1 MHGFEQTPLWRHTLA
16 PQSTDDPEREPR
28 EHLRSAYLQF
38 RSTVEPL
45 AAEISRSMPMFTD
58 HSITHVDAL
67 WDTASLICGESF
79 PLNAAEAFVLGGAF
93 LLHDLGMGLASYSG
107 GLTAIENDPQFDDL
121 MASALARLRR
131 TDPSARGAAL
141 ERSAREQTVADLLR
155 LRHAEQAE
163 RLVATTFTTSDGEG
177 FYLLQDV
184 VLRQTFGSMIG
195 RIAHS
200 HWFDVSDL
208 RAFEQPQGSCID
220 HPTSWEVD
228 PLKIACVLRLA
239 DAAHVDQRRASPYL
253 HAFRKPTG
261 TSHDHWYFQERL
273 TRPRV
278 QADRL
283 VYTATRPFGRDE
295 AAAWWLAYEVIRTID
310 NELRRVDALCADLD
324 RPRFAVRS
332 VAGADSPARLALYIR
347 TDLWEPLD
355 ARLRVSDA
363 TQLIANLGGKDL
375 YGNKPEVA
383 IRELV
388 ANAADATRARR
399 VHEGDYGGAA
409 TIRLSSEDGE
419 WWLTVED
426 HGIGMAPETM
436 VTALTDFGHSRWLAS
451 DMLNDFPGLLGKGF
465 QPTGRFG
472 IGFFAVFMI
481 ADQVEV
487 RSLGYDEAPR
497 STHVL
502 EFRHGVTG
510 RPMLRQADFHERLRN
525 SGTLVRLK
533 LREAPRTEEG
543 LFQTTNRRLSE
554 TELLHS
560 RMTRLCALSDV
571 DIKVQGPDDSQ
582 PVRIIQ
588 ADDWRRISRSE
599 LFRRVYRR
607 EEASHLDRVVYDGYE
622 KVFIDRARDLHDP
635 DGNLIGRAMMASGWE
650 IIHPDLR
657 WMQPPE
663 ASIYVGGLYADEIKF
678 CMGVFC
684 GYPLTADRL
693 RAFPLADSA
702 EFRRWLEAQADSV
715 GEGKWSDPV
724 DLWYA
729 GYLARGLDASAPRLP
744 CAQSTRGQL
753 NAHELREWLQGRG
766 EVLLVAGAS
775 VNWFGQ
781 AGRSTQFFTFEGIG
795 VEIPDHALIVG
806 LNPAWFYPEE
816 VRPRPRDE
824 RFVDAVE
831 PPSGWDAR
839 TWWYDTGN
847 FGSVGLVVR
856 TIAEL
861 WEIDIVEAVNLM
873 EPLAMQDDCDH
884 RPLLETADGAG
895 LHVTAIRMRRP
906 GTDDIGESR

>member
-1 MHGFEQTPLWRHTLA
+1 MVHGFEQTPLWRHTLA
-16 PQSTDDPEREPR
+16 PRTGEDPEREPR
-28 EHLRSAYLQF
+28 AHLRSAYLQF
-38 RSTVEPL
+38 RSAVEPL

-58 HSITHVDAL
+58 HSIAHVDAL
-67 WDTASLICGESF
+67 WDTASLICGEGF

-107 GLTAIENDPQFDDL
+107 GLATIENDPQFEDL
-121 MASALARLRR
+121 LASAVARLRR
-131 TDPSARGAAL
+131 ADPSAGGPAL
-141 ERSAREQTVADLLR
+141 EQAARDQTVADLLR

-163 RLVATTFTTSDGEG
+163 RLVAMTFRTSDGEG

-239 DAAHVDQRRASPYL
+239 DAPHVDQRRASPYL
-253 HAFRKPTG
+253 HAFRKPAG
-261 TSHDHWYFQERL
+261 TSRDHWYFQERL

-278 QADRL
+278 LSDRL

-363 TQLIANLGGKDL
+363 TQLIANLGGRDL

-399 VHEGDYGGAA
+399 VHEGDYGGAV
-409 TIRLSSEDGE
+409 TVRLSSEDDE

-451 DMLNDFPGLLGKGF
+451 DMLTDFPGLLAKGF

-502 EFRHGVTG
+502 EFRHGVSS

-525 SGTLVRLK
+525 SGTVVRVK

-554 TELLHS
+554 TELFHS
-560 RMTRLCALSDV
+560 RITRLCALSDV
-571 DIKVQGPDDSQ
+571 DIKVQGPDDAQ
-582 PVRIIQ
+582 PIRIIQ
-588 ADDWRRISRSE
+588 ADDWPRIGHGE
-599 LFRRVYRR
+599 LFRRLYRR
-607 EEASHLDRVVYDGYE
+607 EEASHLDRTVYDGYE
-622 KVFIDRARDLHDP
+622 KVFIDRAQDLHDA

-650 IIHPDLR
+650 MVQPDLR
-657 WMQPPE
+657 WLQPPT
-663 ASIYVGGLYADEIKF
+663 ASVYVGGLFADEIHYF
-678 CMGVFC
+678 MGAFC

-693 RAFPLADSA
+693 RAFPLASPA
-702 EFRRWLEAQADSV
+702 EFHRWLESQADSV
-715 GEGKWSDPV
+715 RDSKWSNAV
-724 DLWYA
+724 DLWLS
-729 GYLARGLDASAPRLP
+729 GYLLRGLDARAPRLP
-744 CAQSTRGQL
+744 CAESTMGQL
-753 NAHELREWLQGRG
+753 DEHDLRKWLENRD
-766 EVLLVAGAS
+766 EVLLVGGGS
-775 VNWFGQ
+775 MEWFD
-781 AGRSTQFFTFEGIG
+781 RSDRTTRFLTFEGVD
-795 VEIPDHALIVG
+795 VEVPDHALVVN
-806 LNPAWFYPEE
+806 LNPTWLYPEE

-847 FGSVGLVVR
+847 FGSIGLVVR

-861 WEIDIVEAVNLM
+861 WEIDVVAAVNLM
-873 EPLAMQDDCDH
+873 EPLHVQDDCDR
-884 RPLLETADGAG
+884 RPTLATADGG
-895 LHVTAIRMRRP
+895 GVHVTAIRMRRP
-906 GTDDIGESR
+906 GC

>member
-1 MHGFEQTPLWRHTLA
+1 MVHGFEQTPLWRQTLA
-16 PQSTDDPEREPR
+16 PRAGEDPEREPR

-38 RSTVEPL
+38 RSAVEPL

-58 HSITHVDAL
+58 HSIAHVDAL
-67 WDTASLICGESF
+67 WDTASLICGEGF

-93 LLHDLGMGLASYSG
+93 LLHDLGMGLASYAG
-107 GLTAIENDPQFDDL
+107 GLATIENDPQFEDL
-121 MASALARLRR
+121 LASAVARLRR
-131 TDPSARGAAL
+131 ADPSAGEPAL
-141 ERSAREQTVADLLR
+141 EHAAREQTVADLLR

-163 RLVATTFTTSDGEG
+163 RLVAMTFKTSDGEG

-253 HAFRKPTG
+253 HAFRKPAG
-261 TSHDHWYFQERL
+261 TSRDHWYFQERL

-278 QADRL
+278 LSDRL

-363 TQLIANLGGKDL
+363 TQLIANLGGRDL

-399 VHEGDYGGAA
+399 VHEGDYGGAV
-409 TIRLSSEDGE
+409 TLRLSSEGDQ

-436 VTALTDFGHSRWLAS
+436 VTALTDFGHSRWLAA
-451 DMLNDFPGLLGKGF
+451 DMLTDFPGLLAKGF

-502 EFRHGVTG
+502 EFRHGVSS

-525 SGTLVRLK
+525 SGTVVRVK

-554 TELLHS
+554 TELFHS
-560 RMTRLCALSDV
+560 RITRLCALSDV

-582 PVRIIQ
+582 PIRIIQ
-588 ADDWRRISRSE
+588 ADDWPRISHSE
-599 LFRRVYRR
+599 LFRRLYRR
-607 EEASHLDRVVYDGYE
+607 EEASHLDRIVYDGYE
-622 KVFIDRARDLHDP
+622 KVFIDRAQDLHDAE
-635 DGNLIGRAMMASGWE
+635 GNLIGRAMMASGWE
-650 IIHPDLR
+650 TILPDLR
-657 WMQPPE
+657 WLQPPS
-663 ASIYVGGLYADEIKF
+663 ASVYVGGLFADEIDY
-678 CMGVFC
+678 CMGAFC

-693 RAFPLADSA
+693 RAFPLASLA
-702 EFRRWLEAQADSV
+702 EFQRWLESQADSV
-715 GEGKWSDPV
+715 RDSKWSNAM
-724 DLWYA
+724 DLWVA
-729 GYLARGLDASAPRLP
+729 GYLLRGLDARAPGLP
-744 CAQSTRGQL
+744 CAQSTLGQL
-753 NAHELREWLQGRG
+753 DEHALREWLEDRD
-766 EVLLVAGAS
+766 EVLLVGGGN
-775 VNWFGQ
+775 VEWFN
-781 AGRSTQFFTFEGIG
+781 RPDRITQFFTFEGVR
-795 VEIPDHALIVG
+795 VEVPDDALVVS
-806 LNPAWFYPEE
+806 LNPGWFYPEE

-847 FGSVGLVVR
+847 FGSIGLVVR
-856 TIAEL
+856 TIAEM
-861 WEIDIVEAVNLM
+861 WEIDVVEAVNLM
-873 EPLAMQDDCDH
+873 EPLHMQDDCDR
-884 RPLLETADGAG
+884 RPTLATADGVG
-895 LHVTAIRMRRP
+895 VHVTAIRMRRP
-906 GTDDIGESR
+906 GR